1 MLPLYQEYFHKLRIE
16 LVPMPTPAE
25 VTKYSGLIAD
35 KDTPVLVS
43 AIKGKA
49 DFLVTGDKKHF
60 DKVKKAGTFS
70 FIITNPADFLEQL
83 AALLKEEQE

>member
-1 MLPLYQEYFHKLRIE
+1 MSF
-16 LVPMPTPAE
+16 
-25 VTKYSGLIAD
+25 S
-35 KDTPVLVS
+35 
-43 AIKGKA
+43 IKGKA

-60 DKVKKAGTFS
+60 DKVKKAGTFP